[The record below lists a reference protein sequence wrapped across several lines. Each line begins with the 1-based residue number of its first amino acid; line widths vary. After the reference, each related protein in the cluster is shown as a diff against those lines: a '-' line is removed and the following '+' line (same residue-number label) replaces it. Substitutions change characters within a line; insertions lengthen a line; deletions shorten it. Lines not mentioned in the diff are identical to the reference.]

1 MRTTKL
7 DEKKDRED
15 IPSYLIREENVFVDC
30 GYHRQKKKKKK
41 ASFIYWM
48 AVCMLTVLVIGDDY
62 G

>member
-41 ASFIYWM
+41 GFIYLLDG
-48 AVCMLTVLVIGDDY
+48 CMHAYSACNRG
-62 G
+62 